1 MHRQY
6 GTHPS
11 GPAQFSPSAQTLL
24 QVVPLDGSAISNGA
38 LRQASGL
45 SEAEYHEAVEELV
58 EAGVLRRGPG
68 RGGTVALLIG
78 TTTAKV
84 ARASNVSDHPR
95 PALSAPQRRRRSGQ
109 VQRTLPLEEFSDLD
123 SGGEL
128 AGPGGLF
135 RKIRE
140 TVPTT
145 VGQGQVFERLM
156 KAFLTEDPMFSQ
168 RFKRVWLWSEW
179 PDRRGEPDTGIDL
192 VAEEVDGGVCA
203 VQCKFYADRQRIHR
217 EDINTFLAA
226 SGREPFT
233 SRLFIST
240 TERWSA
246 NAEKVLADQH
256 FPVQRIGI
264 AELEASP
271 FDWSRFDPDHP
282 DQLPRRT
289 PKALRPHQVEA
300 VKAVVSG
307 FDSSDR
313 GKLVMAC
320 GTGKT
325 LTSLRLAEQ
334 LLPAGG
340 RVLFCVPSISLLS
353 QSLRA
358 WTSDATRPMHC
369 VAVCSDSQVTRGEE
383 DIHVYDLALPA
394 TTDPKTIARHMALAG
409 GRASRQDNP
418 LIVVFT
424 TYQSLDRVIEAQAI
438 GAPDFDLLI
447 ADEAHRTTGALKE
460 DEGFSGFTAVHDQ
473 RRLRAKCRLY
483 MTATPRLY
491 SPRAKEKAASSSV
504 VLCSMDDESL
514 YGPEFHYLGFGKAVD
529 QGLLSDYRV
538 VVLMV
543 DERYANELA
552 HDPLADPDLDL
563 VLQDAARL
571 VGVWRGLSKKGA
583 SPERR

>member
-1 MHRQY
+1 MDQS
-6 GTHPS
+6 HPP

-179 PDRRGEPDTGIDL
+179 PGRHGEPDTGIDL

-217 EDINTFLAA
+217 EDIDTFLAA
-226 SGREPFT
+226 SGRAPFT

-256 FPVQRIGI
+256 VPVQRIGI

-289 PKALRPHQVEA
+289 PKELRPHQVEA

-325 LTSLRLAEQ
+325 LTSLRLAER
-334 LLPAGG
+334 LVPAGG

-394 TTDPKTIARHMALAG
+394 TT
-409 GRASRQDNP
+409 
-418 LIVVFT
+418 
-424 TYQSLDRVIEAQAI
+424 E
-438 GAPDFDLLI
+438 
-447 ADEAHRTTGALKE
+447 
-460 DEGFSGFTAVHDQ
+460 
-473 RRLRAKCRLY
+473 
-483 MTATPRLY
+483 
-491 SPRAKEKAASSSV
+491 EK
-504 VLCSMDDESL
+504 
-514 YGPEFHYLGFGKAVD
+514 
-529 QGLLSDYRV
+529 
-538 VVLMV
+538 
-543 DERYANELA
+543 
-552 HDPLADPDLDL
+552 
-563 VLQDAARL
+563 
-571 VGVWRGLSKKGA
+571 
-583 SPERR
+583 